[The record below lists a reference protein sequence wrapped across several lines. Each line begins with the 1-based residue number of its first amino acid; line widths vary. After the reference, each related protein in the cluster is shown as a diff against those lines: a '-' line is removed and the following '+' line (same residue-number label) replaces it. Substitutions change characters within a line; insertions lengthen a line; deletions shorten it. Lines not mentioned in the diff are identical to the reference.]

1 MPRWVPQAKERL
13 RDSAIELFLERG
25 FDDVTVSEITEHA
38 GLTRRTFSR
47 YFADK
52 RDVLFAGSEHLADAV
67 RDAVIEAD
75 EDLGPWDATVTAL
88 RDVGGQLVQI
98 VPASPQRRKV
108 IRASAELQERERTKF
123 ALTANAIADA
133 LRERGALAY
142 VADMLAEVGV
152 TAIRTAFERWLDDEG
167 ATAFSTLF
175 DSVIAE
181 ITSALGVPSQPRSRT
196 SS

>member
-1 MPRWVPQAKERL
+1 MPQAKERL